1 MSVDNWI
8 DSLGRLESSTMSK
21 VNGSNFSTSSLTS
34 SNLSQCVGLSFSLA
48 KMMESIG
55 IGSMSVDNWICSNNV
70 GGSKFHF
77 LGRLESSSMSKVNGS
92 NFSTSSLAS
101 SNLSQGVGLS
111 FSLAKMMESIRIGS
125 MVVDYRS
132 SSIGQSNR
140 DSTDC
145 FYSSLRS
152 VGNQSNIMKTTI

>member
-1 MSVDNWI
+1 MIVN
-8 DSLGRLESSTMSK
+8 SSKWVT
-21 VNGSNFSTSSLTS
+21 V
-34 SNLSQCVGLSFSLA
+34 VRV
-48 KMMESIG
+48 
-55 IGSMSVDNWICSNNV
+55 GSMSVDNWSNNV
-70 GGSKFHF
+70 SGS
-77 LGRLESSSMSKVNGS
+77 LGRLESSSMSQVNGS

-111 FSLAKMMESIRIGS
+111 FSLAKMMESIGIGS

-145 FYSSLRS
+145 FYSSLSS
-152 VGNQSNIMKTTI
+152 VGNHSRIMKTTPC

>member
-1 MSVDNWI
+1 MIVN
-8 DSLGRLESSTMSK
+8 SSKWVT
-21 VNGSNFSTSSLTS
+21 V
-34 SNLSQCVGLSFSLA
+34 
-48 KMMESIG
+48 
-55 IGSMSVDNWICSNNV
+55 GSMSVDNWSNNWID
-70 GGSKFHF
+70 S

-111 FSLAKMMESIRIGS
+111 FSLAKMMESIGIDS
-125 MVVDYRS
+125 TVVDYRS

-152 VGNQSNIMKTTI
+152 VGNHSNIMKTTICNGILDWKTFCHLFQSVGLSISRDKSNGQTYNESSHAYW

>member
-1 MSVDNWI
+1 MGDCSKGRHYEILSLAIVNSSKWVTVVRVGIMSVDNW
-8 DSLGRLESSTMSK
+8 
-21 VNGSNFSTSSLTS
+21 
-34 SNLSQCVGLSFSLA
+34 
-48 KMMESIG
+48 
-55 IGSMSVDNWICSNNV
+55 SNNV
-70 GGSKFHF
+70 SGSKFHF
-77 LGRLESSSMSKVNGS
+77 LGRLESSSMAKVNGS

-111 FSLAKMMESIRIGS
+111 FSLAKMMESIGIGS

-145 FYSSLRS
+145 F
-152 VGNQSNIMKTTI
+152 